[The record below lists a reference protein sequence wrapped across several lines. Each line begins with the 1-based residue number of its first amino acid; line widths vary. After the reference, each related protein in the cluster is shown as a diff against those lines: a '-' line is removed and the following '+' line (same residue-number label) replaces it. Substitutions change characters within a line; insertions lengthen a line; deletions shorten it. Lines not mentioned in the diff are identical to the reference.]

1 MTGNVSQ
8 DADNISGNSIASVTI
23 AATGNA
29 GLTDAPAATTGLVL
43 NSATVGN
50 NTGTITLDLKTD
62 TSDDTVNIT
71 AAGATSATVT
81 VNDAET
87 INVSSGIA
95 ASTITTMNAADAT
108 TLNVT
113 GTEDL
118 TIGTLAGNVNLAT
131 IDATGSTGAVSVA
144 GTANGSLV
152 PMTILAGSGG
162 LTADGSGRDDTVTG
176 GAGVDAIDAGADS

>member
-1 MTGNVSQ
+1 MR
-8 DADNISGNSIASVTI
+8 
-23 AATGNA
+23 
-29 GLTDAPAATTGLVL
+29 LRYHWLVL

-50 NTGTITLDLKTD
+50 NTGTITLDLKSD

-118 TIGTLAGNVNLAT
+118 TIGTLAGNVNLAKLMLR
-131 IDATGSTGAVSVA
+131 AQPG
-144 GTANGSLV
+144 
-152 PMTILAGSGG
+152 
-162 LTADGSGRDDTVTG
+162 
-176 GAGVDAIDAGADS
+176 